1 MNMND
6 KKKYLIDLT
15 PAEYRVTLLKGS
27 DDKVLSRSD
36 ALCLRGYGN
45 WNYDN
50 SIKVYSKKELEK
62 PYDFDIVDNFDN
74 IDYSLLF
81 GIPVCSEKQAFID
94 LMDNPKDELQTLLE
108 ALGDYYY
115 THNESFDSL
124 ELNKSQTRKL
134 NKYKEDAIHYWDS

>member
-1 MNMND
+1 MPIKNINV
-6 KKKYLIDLT
+6 
-15 PAEYRVTLLKGS
+15 EYQ
-27 DDKVLSRSD
+27 
-36 ALCLRGYGN
+36 
-45 WNYDN
+45 
-50 SIKVYSKKELEK
+50 K